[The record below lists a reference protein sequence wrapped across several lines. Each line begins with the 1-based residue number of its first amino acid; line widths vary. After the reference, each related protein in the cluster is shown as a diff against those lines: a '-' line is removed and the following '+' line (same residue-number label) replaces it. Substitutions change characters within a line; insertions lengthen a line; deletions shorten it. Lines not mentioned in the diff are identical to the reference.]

1 MNTKLDKFLIK
12 NKIETPCFV
21 YDLKKIKN
29 NISKITK
36 AFSNYKNFELFYA
49 VKANNNKEIL
59 KIIIKQGISLH
70 VSSKEELIY
79 SLRLKPRNISYTAP
93 IISKEILKL
102 WKKHKFEININN
114 SLDINYFRNNKN
126 LGIRI
131 NPLIG
136 WAYFGGT
143 KAGGKF
149 SQFGIPIN
157 EIKGKILKS
166 VSRLH
171 CHTSSDSYEYK
182 LFFKQL
188 KLLLKISSKYKN
200 IKTINIGGGIATP
213 ITKNEHF
220 FKINLFANRIITILD
235 NFNKKYNRN
244 IKLQLEL
251 GNYLVRN
258 IGIYI
263 TKVVQVEKKFG
274 KNYVFTDG
282 TMHHLKGSDI
292 DYIITPNSKK
302 TQKKSFVIGKT
313 CQRNDLFIKNY
324 NLPKVKIF
332 DNLIIEKVGA
342 YCMSQADNFNLVP
355 KPKEYIIKDD

>member
-1 MNTKLDKFLIK
+1 MHTKFDKFLIE

-21 YDLKKIKN
+21 YNLEKIKN
-29 NISKITK
+29 NILKITR
-36 AFSNYKNFELFYA
+36 AFSGYKNFELFYA

-59 KIIIKQGISLH
+59 QIMVKQGLSLH

-79 SLRLKPRNISYTAP
+79 ALKLKPKNISYTAP
-93 IISKEILKL
+93 IFSKEVLKL

-114 SLDINYFRNNKN
+114 SLDINYFKNNKN

-149 SQFGIPIN
+149 SQFGVPIN
-157 EIKGKILKS
+157 EIKQGILKS
-166 VSRLH
+166 ISRLH
-171 CHTSSDSYEYK
+171 CHTSSDSYKYK

-188 KLLLKISSKYKN
+188 KLLLKISSKYEN
-200 IKTINIGGGIATP
+200 IKIINIGGGIATA
-213 ITKNEHF
+213 ISKNEPS
-220 FKINLFANRIITILD
+220 FKINLFASRIIAILN

-258 IGIYI
+258 SGIYI
-263 TKVVQVEKKFG
+263 TQVVQVEKKFG

-282 TMHHLKGSDI
+282 TMHHLRGSDI
-292 DYIITPNSKK
+292 NYIITKNTKK

-313 CQRNDLFIKNY
+313 CQRSDLFIKNY
-324 NLPKVKIF
+324 NLPKVKIH
-332 DNLIIEKVGA
+332 DNLIIERVGA